1 MVRRNMEEKDLSLRI
16 WDLLRDASVN
26 TEFMM
31 TEFSSRNKLS
41 RLQGRTMLQIFIQ
54 KRVRLSD
61 LAEIM
66 GMNPGNLSRVCQ
78 SLEDDALLQRERST
92 QDHRV
97 WTISLTEKGH
107 NVIREIVNSIE
118 ASFKRFLEDHTAEE
132 LDQLVRLWTDYN
144 HYFNQTRMEH
154 LSKKR

>member
-1 MVRRNMEEKDLSLRI
+1 MEEKDLSLRI
-16 WDLLRDASVN
+16 WDLLRDASIN
-26 TEFMM
+26 MEFMM

-54 KRVRLSD
+54 EQVRLSD

-78 SLEDDALLQRERST
+78 SLEDDSLLQRERSME
-92 QDHRV
+92 DRRV
-97 WTISLTEKGH
+97 WTISLTEKGYK
-107 NVIREIVNSIE
+107 VIQGIVNGIE
-118 ASFKRFLEDHTAEE
+118 ESFKKFLKDHSTEE

-144 HYFNQTRMEH
+144 HYFNMVRLQYRAAKEQED
-154 LSKKR
+154 

>member
-1 MVRRNMEEKDLSLRI
+1 MEEKDLSLRI

-31 TEFSSRNKLS
+31 TEFSSQNKLS
-41 RLQGRTMLQIFIQ
+41 RLQGRALLQIFIQ
-54 KRVRLSD
+54 EKVRLSD

-78 SLEDDALLQRERST
+78 SLEHDTLIQRERNME
-92 QDHRV
+92 DRRE

-107 NVIREIVNSIE
+107 QLIQGIVDSIKG
-118 ASFKRFLEDHTAEE
+118 SFTIFLQEHSEEE

-144 HYFNQTRMEH
+144 QYFNRTRLEYRAA
-154 LSKKR
+154 KE